1 VSRTFWRD
9 WMTAIKRQYPDVTVV
24 GENFDADPSLVSFFQ
39 GGKTQWDGIDDLV
52 DSVFDFPF
60 FYRLR
65 ETLGRGKS
73 LSSLP
78 NLLGHDYLYPSPDR
92 LVTFLGLHDVERFM
106 NEPHAS
112 IDNLKLAFTC
122 LLTTRGIPMI
132 YYGDEIAMRGGK
144 DPDNRRDFPGGW
156 TGDPQ
161 NAFEES
167 GRTPAQ
173 QDVFRHVRRLT
184 RLRAKLDCLRH
195 GKTLTLLAD
204 DYLWA
209 YARITKK
216 EMVIIVVNAGDGPGQ
231 AKIQLS
237 DLGIPSLS
245 KWTPQLGLAN
255 GPVMKNG
262 VAQVMLPP
270 RTAEVYLVSGTI

>member
-1 VSRTFWRD
+1 
-9 WMTAIKRQYPDVTVV
+9 M
-24 GENFDADPSLVSFFQ
+24 
-39 GGKTQWDGIDDLV
+39 
-52 DSVFDFPF
+52 
-60 FYRLR
+60 
-65 ETLGRGKS
+65 
-73 LSSLP
+73 
-78 NLLGHDYLYPSPDR
+78 
-92 LVTFLGLHDVERFM
+92 
-106 NEPHAS
+106 
-112 IDNLKLAFTC
+112 
-122 LLTTRGIPMI
+122 
-132 YYGDEIAMRGGK
+132 
-144 DPDNRRDFPGGW
+144 
-156 TGDPQ
+156 
-161 NAFEES
+161 
-167 GRTPAQ
+167 
-173 QDVFRHVRRLT
+173 
-184 RLRAKLDCLRH
+184 RAKLDCLRH